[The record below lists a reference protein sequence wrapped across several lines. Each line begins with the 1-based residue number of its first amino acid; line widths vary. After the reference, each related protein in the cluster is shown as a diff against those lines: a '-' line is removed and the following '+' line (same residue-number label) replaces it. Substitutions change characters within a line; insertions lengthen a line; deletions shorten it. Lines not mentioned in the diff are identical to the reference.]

1 LIGLYSREATRT
13 VMAENPLKA
22 PRQWPEAKAEDDD
35 MYAIINRGTGEVEYL
50 VYGSADKGS
59 TYIRDNKAWF
69 PVTEQFFD
77 EVDDPDFYNV
87 DVDIDAI
94 AEYDE
99 AESNDRKM
107 KIGGRKA
114 VTAAAF
120 ECPPATKDIA
130 LNLKNRK
137 NAIDTAM
144 YGPFNPAEANRG
156 YWKKLADEWSV
167 PVEQAKRQRCGNC
180 AVFIIS
186 PQMKD
191 CIKGGL
197 VDESRADEFDLID
210 EAGELGYC
218 EAFDF
223 KCASARTC
231 RAWVGGGPV
240 TDDIK

>member
-1 LIGLYSREATRT
+1 
-13 VMAENPLKA
+13 MAENPLKA

-35 MYAIINRGTGEVEYL
+35 MYVIVDERSGEAVYL
-50 VYGSADKGS
+50 VYSSVDKGR
-59 TYIRDNKAWF
+59 TYIRDNRAWF
-69 PVTEQFFD
+69 PVNEQFFD
-77 EVDDPDFYNV
+77 EVDDPDYYNIDV
-87 DVDIDAI
+87 DVDIISRFDEL
-94 AEYDE
+94 AEQD
-99 AESNDRKM
+99 KPM
-107 KIGGRKA
+107 KISDVSKKA

-191 CIKGGL
+191 CIKSGL
-197 VDESRADEFDLID
+197 VEGARADEFDLID

-231 RAWVGGGPV
+231 RAWVGGGPI